1 MRKRTRHILDRRD
14 RAVREDVLAWVR
26 ERRNV
31 CVRLQLLR
39 LSPKARPQLRIHLR
53 NRRRNRLLL
62 PSRTNGER
70 ETCRRGYWHCGK
82 PGIQVAPAAGRL
94 FGDWGGREFT
104 PNRLA
109 APIRASGFRR

>member
-1 MRKRTRHILDRRD
+1 MRKPTRHTLDRRD
-14 RAVREDVLAWVR
+14 RPVREGVLARVR
-26 ERRNV
+26 ERHRV
-31 CVRLQLLR
+31 YVRRRLQLLR
-39 LSPKARPQLRIHLR
+39 LSPKAHPQLRIHLR

-109 APIRASGFRR
+109 APIRAS